1 MATNT
6 SLENPSRRK
15 RWAGLIGVGL
25 RRIQEKAFVTESRR
39 IALSVSGVAIA
50 IALML
55 IVTGVAL
62 GLSSQTTVGGESVDY
77 WITPEAGSTSTM
89 VVSTDGP
96 QFGAV
101 HSTTARLTAKEEV
114 AYATPVLMQA
124 MEMHTP
130 GGKDESEYI
139 IVIGVVAQA
148 DVEVAGLSAGPLTLG
163 DPHYANGTYNGPWTG
178 EAVVSPAAADLLN
191 ATNGTSLLSTRGGQ
205 ANQTLTVSA
214 VGDGDVSTG
223 MGQLPVVL
231 VHLSEAQQL
240 SGATADDQADQILV
254 DTNSRN
260 VKSEL
265 ENVYPRSTVMARS
278 GLTAHN
284 MSSGLPLAIAVAA
297 LCVAIIVGTLFVGTT
312 MGLEITADQQQYALL
327 GALGLPWRSRAVVVL
342 VQALTV
348 TVVGGVFGLAL
359 GYLGIA
365 ATNQLAQQYI
375 APTAIAVI
383 HPMLIVYGMGVAVLI
398 GLLAAPYLLWLTK
411 RTPILEQL
419 TT

>member
-1 MATNT
+1 MATKS
-6 SLENPSRRK
+6 SLGRPSRIK
-15 RWAGLIGVGL
+15 RWAGLVGVGL
-25 RRIQEKAFVTESRR
+25 RRVREKALVTESRR

-55 IVTGVAL
+55 IVTGVAM
-62 GLSSQTTVGGESVDY
+62 GLSSQTTVGGDSVDY

-89 VVSTDGP
+89 VVSTEGP

-101 HSTTARLTAKEEV
+101 HSTTARLTRNEEV
-114 AYATPVLMQA
+114 AYATPVLMHA

-130 GGKDESEYI
+130 GGEDESEYVV
-139 IVIGVVAQA
+139 VIGVIAQS
-148 DVEVAGLSAGPLTLG
+148 DVEVAGLSAGPLTPG
-163 DPHYANGTYNGPWTG
+163 DPHYANGSYNGTWTG
-178 EAVVSPAAADLLN
+178 QAVMSPASAELLN
-191 ATNGTSLLSTRGGQ
+191 ATNGTSLIPSRGTQ
-205 ANQTLTVSA
+205 ANRTLTVSA

-223 MGQLPVVL
+223 MGQLPIVL

-240 SGATADDQADQILV
+240 SGATAGDQADQILV
-254 DTNSRN
+254 DTNSRD

-278 GLTAHN
+278 GLTAQN
-284 MSSGLPLAIAVAA
+284 MSSGLPLAMSVAA
-297 LCVAIIVGTLFVGTT
+297 LCVALIVGTLFVGTT

-348 TVVGGVFGLAL
+348 TVVGGILGLAL
-359 GYLGIA
+359 GYLGIQL
-365 ATNQLAQQYI
+365 TNQLAQQYI
-375 APTAIAVI
+375 APTAIAVA
-383 HPMLIVYGMGVAVLI
+383 HPMLAVYGVGVSILI

-411 RTPILEQL
+411 RTSILEQL